1 MEWGFYYDVESN
13 RMLEDPYIFTP
24 SRTMTSSRI
33 TKESNAGLETYMVS
47 AVAMMM
53 MCVVIHVL

>member
-13 RMLEDPYIFTP
+13 RILEDPYIFT
-24 SRTMTSSRI
+24 SRSII
-33 TKESNAGLETYMVS
+33 TKEDKPGLELELYLVS
-47 AVAMMM
+47 AIAVMM